1 MILQEILMSFS
12 WLFIHKTRKFLAVGP
27 TVDAWYHSDFRIA
40 EIDPLDPMLK
50 RMVYKGKSHKNGW

>member
-1 MILQEILMSFS
+1 MSFS

-27 TVDAWYHSDFRIA
+27 TVDAWYHSSLATVLANDFRIA

-50 RMVYKGKSHKNGW
+50 RMVYKGKSHKNG